1 MIYDLN
7 VILIKI
13 LVVIL
18 PFQYAFFFFQYSHFC
33 MTYAGGY
40 LLLYRTTPEA
50 QKVYESAVNH
60 STACSFS
67 ITYGRNAS
75 AYAMN

>member
-18 PFQYAFFFFQYSHFC
+18 TFQYAFFFFQYSRFY
-33 MTYAGGY
+33 MTCRKLLITTLPYYARSPKGV
-40 LLLYRTTPEA
+40 RER
-50 QKVYESAVNH
+50 S
-60 STACSFS
+60 
-67 ITYGRNAS
+67 
-75 AYAMN
+75 